1 MIPPAL
7 ARLQG
12 RDPPVRSPGGLTAPP
27 ASAFHHR
34 VGAPEARLVP
44 ITVQAYAG
52 YKADETPRAFDL
64 AGRRVTVLEIV
75 DRWYQAGR
83 DPALPSASYFKIRS
97 EDGGVFILK
106 RDNESLRWYVTG

>member
-1 MIPPAL
+1 
-7 ARLQG
+7 
-12 RDPPVRSPGGLTAPP
+12 
-27 ASAFHHR
+27 

-52 YKADETPRAFDL
+52 HKADETPRAFDL
-64 AGRRVTVLEIV
+64 GERRIVIEEIL

-97 EDGGVFILK
+97 ENGGVFIIK
-106 RDNESLRWYVTG
+106 RDNESLQWFLLEAG